1 MKILWFR
8 ALACT
13 AALLAV
19 AHTHA
24 ARPFMTDD
32 ARITTEHSC
41 QLETWSR
48 HYRDRSEN
56 WALPACNPTGNFEI
70 TLGGGHFRSQ
80 GQPPTDDQL
89 IQAKTLFRPLT
100 TNDWGWGVAVGAVR
114 HPSVVPGPNLV
125 GNHYLYL
132 PLSVSMHD
140 DKVVLHTNLGWL
152 RERQTQRQ
160 LTTWGAGIEYWVHPR
175 WMLIA
180 ESFGDDRQKPFVQ
193 TGVRFSVVP
202 GLLQIDATWGSQA
215 HNGPRAPWMSFGL
228 RYTPDKLF

>member
-19 AHTHA
+19 AHAHA

-160 LTTWGAGIEYWVHPR
+160 LTTWGRASSTGSTHAGC
-175 WMLIA
+175 
-180 ESFGDDRQKPFVQ
+180 
-193 TGVRFSVVP
+193 
-202 GLLQIDATWGSQA
+202 
-215 HNGPRAPWMSFGL
+215 
-228 RYTPDKLF
+228 